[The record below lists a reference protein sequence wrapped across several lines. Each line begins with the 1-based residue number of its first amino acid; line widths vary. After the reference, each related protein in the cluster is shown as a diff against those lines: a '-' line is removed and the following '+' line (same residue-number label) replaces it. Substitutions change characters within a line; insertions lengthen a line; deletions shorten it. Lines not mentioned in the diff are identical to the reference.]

1 MPADVVAA
9 QAEAQISAEH
19 AFAVAAD
26 GAVVSSGEAA
36 VGLRTEAEVPIP
48 AVEVAA
54 LLAEAQIPVEEG
66 TASETSALRSE
77 VEVRSPAAEQEE
89 LRTRCIAA
97 AVRVLL
103 LLHWPRLRTGRSGSV
118 HALFHL
124 MDQTDCL
131 MAAACLVYHRDQLR
145 LEPRTDCLEPA
156 APSCLSSLL
165 ARSDKT
171 THRSHSTVPTVG
183 IVTF

>member
-9 QAEAQISAEH
+9 QAEAQIPAEY

-66 TASETSALRSE
+66 TASDAAALRSE
-77 VEVRSPAAEQEE
+77 VEARSPADEQEE
-89 LRTRCIAA
+89 LRTRCSAA
-97 AVRVLL
+97 AVRVPLL
-103 LLHWPRLRTGRSGSV
+103 LDWPRLRTGRSGSV
-118 HALFHL
+118 QRLFH
-124 MDQTDCL
+124 
-131 MAAACLVYHRDQLR
+131 
-145 LEPRTDCLEPA
+145 
-156 APSCLSSLL
+156 
-165 ARSDKT
+165 
-171 THRSHSTVPTVG
+171 
-183 IVTF
+183 